1 MGLRQQH
8 WGGCSAQEW
17 CSERRP
23 VASIEACGKVITKDR
38 SRSGGNFSSGSLM

>member
-17 CSERRP
+17 CRERRP
-23 VASIEACGKVITKDR
+23 VASIEACGKVRT
-38 SRSGGNFSSGSLM
+38 GVGLVATSLLVP